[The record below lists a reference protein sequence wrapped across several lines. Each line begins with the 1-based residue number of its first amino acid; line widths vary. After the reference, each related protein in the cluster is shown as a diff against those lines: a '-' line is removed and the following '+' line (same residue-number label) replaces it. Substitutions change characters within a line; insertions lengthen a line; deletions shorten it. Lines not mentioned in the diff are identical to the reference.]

1 MDQIITSSIEQ
12 MNIVAID
19 EIEAISETI
28 ITPQQVFEES
38 IPVAVI
44 QKTSPSEDIITC
56 EDDWGI
62 NTFVNSNSIDGL
74 LAENKVRVLPAGYN
88 TAELILDISAESE
101 EQDPFYI
108 VDLTTVLT
116 KLDDWKTLMPRV
128 KPFYAM
134 KCNNDTLICNMLCHA
149 GCGFDCA
156 SKAEIEAAL
165 QLGVLPDHIIYAN
178 PCKQESMLRYARAV
192 GVKKMTADNVE
203 ELHKIAHCFPEAK
216 IVLRIAVDDSKSI
229 CRFNSKFGA
238 AQHEWDVLLRTAK
251 ALDLDIV
258 GFSFHVGSG
267 CGDLKPFADAVAAA
281 RDAFDLAET
290 YGYAPSILDCGG
302 GFPGTNDGPFA
313 FHEVASTISN
323 AIDHFFPPSSGV
335 QIIAEPGRYMVA
347 ASHTYSVSV
356 IAKRQL
362 TAAQLAD
369 SAEIESFGSRSDK
382 DHEGAHDSGFK
393 KAEEIRD
400 SNTPEVALYVN
411 DGCYGSFNCIVFDH
425 AIITPKVLGTKSAM
439 PFDTPSKLFGP
450 TCDSIDVVM
459 PCTLLP
465 QLDIGDWIW
474 FPNMGAYTR
483 CASSRFNGQGAFNV
497 HYVWAGVP
505 CKNPLDTP
513 HDNGA
518 TMVSLRN
525 LLFIA
530 AVDHLKRSEQSLI
543 LPVDYPAVL

>member
-1 MDQIITSSIEQ
+1 

-28 ITPQQVFEES
+28 ITPQQVFEET

-44 QKTSPSEDIITC
+44 QKSAPAEEIITC
-56 EDDWGI
+56 DDDWGVSK
-62 NTFVNSNSIDGL
+62 FVYSNSIDGI

-134 KCNNDTLICNMLCHA
+134 KCNNDGIICKMLCDA

-165 QLGVLPDHIIYAN
+165 QFGVLPDHIIYAN
-178 PCKQESMLRYARAV
+178 PCKQESMLRYARSV

-203 ELHKIAHCFPEAK
+203 ELHKIANCFPEAK
-216 IVLRIAVDDSKSI
+216 VVLRIAVDDSKSV

-251 ALDLDIV
+251 ALDLDV
-258 GFSFHVGSG
+258 AGFSFHVGSG

-281 RDAFDLAET
+281 RDAFDQAEA
-290 YGYAPSILDCGG
+290 YGFSPSILDCGG
-302 GFPGTNDGPFA
+302 GFPGTNDGAFS

-323 AIDHFFPPSSGV
+323 AIDHFFPPSCGV

-369 SAEIESFGSRSDK
+369 KEV
-382 DHEGAHDSGFK
+382 
-393 KAEEIRD
+393 RD
-400 SNTPEVALYVN
+400 SNTPEVALYIN

-425 AIITPKVLGTKSAM
+425 AIITPKVLGTKSAL

-483 CASSRFNGQGAFNV
+483 CAASRFNGQGAFNI

-505 CKNPLDTP
+505 SK
-513 HDNGA
+513 
-518 TMVSLRN
+518 
-525 LLFIA
+525 
-530 AVDHLKRSEQSLI
+530 
-543 LPVDYPAVL
+543 